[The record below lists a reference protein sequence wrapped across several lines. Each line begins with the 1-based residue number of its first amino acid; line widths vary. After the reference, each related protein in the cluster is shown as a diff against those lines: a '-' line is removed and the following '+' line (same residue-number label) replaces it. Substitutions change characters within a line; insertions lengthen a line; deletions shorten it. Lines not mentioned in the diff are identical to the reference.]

1 MNIQSILA
9 RKISTEKLRL
19 ATGEQLQDPYTLEE
33 KWNKVFPEKR
43 KNFHPDDFRKQ
54 EYFFFSGLIL
64 KSTGKVNKQWRNVTN
79 RTKSGFG

>member
-33 KWNKVFPEKR
+33 KWTNDISSLPEMK
-43 KNFHPDDFRKQ
+43 
-54 EYFFFSGLIL
+54 
-64 KSTGKVNKQWRNVTN
+64 
-79 RTKSGFG
+79 